1 MNMTTSEAW
10 RQLQPWLAF
19 FLTGL
24 ALLFAALTA
33 PPERHKLRR

>member
-1 MNMTTSEAW
+1 MRTSDELW

-24 ALLFAALTA
+24 VLLVAYLTS
-33 PPERHKLRR
+33 PREHRLKR